1 MMRIFLFFV
10 QHLLARTIF
19 IIDGEGALSG
29 EFQYQLSLNYGGLH
43 FCGGAIL
50 GTYLNCRAVI
60 FCFRKMFTCIL

>member
-10 QHLLARTIF
+10 QHLLARTTF

-29 EFQYQLSLNYGGLH
+29 EFQYQLSLWYDGMY

-50 GTYLNCRAVI
+50 GTYFDNL
-60 FCFRKMFTCIL
+60 K